1 MKKFIVGFHRQN
13 GRPGKRTVKANA
25 AAEAKARVAATVSNS
40 FWHFILME
48 EKNNA

>member
-1 MKKFIVGFHRQN
+1 MKTFIVGFHRQN
-13 GRPGKRTVKANA
+13 GRLGKRTVRAND
-25 AAEAKARVAATVSNS
+25 AAEAKARVAYKVSNS